1 MLDLCTNFKTNF
13 IKRDLPANSWWID
26 VRTRHVI
33 AFCHSPRISS
43 HHQQRPTLGY
53 IGVQVRKTFYNSQ
66 TKSAQLRF
74 FGPKSHLYLILVSL
88 AESSETCLM
97 KPWCVTIVR
106 PLWHKLISNFILPFQ
121 SNILFHLHPKMRT
134 RQFLQ
139 IEFCEMQPHQYIYF
153 LRCNEY
159 PKMFTDC
166 KIRRKRYI

>member
-1 MLDLCTNFKTNF
+1 MLDLFTNFKTIF

-33 AFCHSPRISS
+33 AFCHPPRISS

-106 PLWHKLISNFILPFQ
+106 PLWHKLISNHSSSTTSIEE
-121 SNILFHLHPKMRT
+121 HEDKMRKVIPIDKD
-134 RQFLQ
+134 FLQ
-139 IEFCEMQPHQYIYF
+139 MEDNCLPAWLKVWEWYFVIY
-153 LRCNEY
+153 
-159 PKMFTDC
+159 D
-166 KIRRKRYI
+166 IW